1 MVTSDDDPCV
11 QDCVCQPQFPPGC
24 SCDPFSADPDSSC
37 PRGQTC
43 RQCQCLQEGCDCDEN
58 SPNPDELCPTN
69 FKCKNCKCL
78 APGCDCDPNAP
89 NPDDF
94 CPANQECKN
103 CKCLEKGNT
112 TTPMSDCVIIL
123 CPSGCDCDENLPN
136 ADDFCPNNYKCK
148 QCQCLPAGEHQLTNQ
163 RSGHPAD
170 VQSKTGA
177 CHLRITNTV
186 TQPPSCQ
193 VIHQASCVACQNHS
207 QKDFSCKPKHTT
219 GIRPL

>member
-1 MVTSDDDPCV
+1 
-11 QDCVCQPQFPPGC
+11 
-24 SCDPFSADPDSSC
+24 
-37 PRGQTC
+37 
-43 RQCQCLQEGCDCDEN
+43 
-58 SPNPDELCPTN
+58 
-69 FKCKNCKCL
+69 
-78 APGCDCDPNAP
+78 
-89 NPDDF
+89 
-94 CPANQECKN
+94 
-103 CKCLEKGNT
+103 
-112 TTPMSDCVIIL
+112 MSDCVIIL

-148 QCQCLPAGEHQLTNQ
+148 QCQCLPAGEHLLTNQ

-219 GIRPL
+219 GIRPLWFLFQTVNVMTRALTRMISVLLGRRVKIASVFLKVQSKLFNKYQLGLVKNNGDLFTSHSRLWLRRVRS

>member
-1 MVTSDDDPCV
+1 MSRTACVSPSSPPAARVTPSLLTRTP
-11 QDCVCQPQFPPGC
+11 
-24 SCDPFSADPDSSC
+24 A
-37 PRGQTC
+37 
-43 RQCQCLQEGCDCDEN
+43 
-58 SPNPDELCPTN
+58 
-69 FKCKNCKCL
+69 
-78 APGCDCDPNAP
+78 APGARPAGSASVCRRAVTAMKTPPTPTSFVQQTSNARTASALP
-89 NPDDF
+89 QGAIVTRMPRI
-94 CPANQECKN
+94 QMTSVLQIKN
-103 CKCLEKGNT
+103 ARIASVWKKV
-112 TTPMSDCVIIL
+112 TPPPHEDCVIIL